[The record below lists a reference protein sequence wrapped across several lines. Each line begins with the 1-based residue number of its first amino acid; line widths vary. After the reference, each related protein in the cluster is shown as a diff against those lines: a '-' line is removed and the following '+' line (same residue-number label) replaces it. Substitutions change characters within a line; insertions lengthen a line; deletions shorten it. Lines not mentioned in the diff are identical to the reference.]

1 MNVALCDDDIIF
13 LDGLKQELLQYDC
26 DIFAFSSAEELLSST
41 LCFDIAF
48 LDIELDNNISGFQIV
63 KALRNNNKKCII
75 SFFTNYNKYAIKGY
89 EYQPFRYFLK
99 TEPKELIKKRIK
111 EVFTEYNRRQK
122 IISGTYNGYAFRTSL
137 DDIYYISISNHVI
150 TLHTTKGNFELYRQM
165 KDLCTEL
172 QNCGFF
178 RCHRSYMVN
187 LHHIYVMRSD
197 NVFVLDDQQHTTI
210 PIGIR
215 YKTAAENYY
224 LKEVLVGDE
233 SI

>member
-13 LDGLKQELLQYDC
+13 LESLKKKLSQYNC
-26 DIFAFSSAEELLSST
+26 NIFAFSSAEELLSSSI
-41 LCFDIAF
+41 CFDIAF

-89 EYQPFRYFLK
+89 EYQPFRYILK
-99 TEPKELIKKRIK
+99 TEPEKLIIRRIK
-111 EVFTEYNRRQK
+111 EVFIEYKKSHK

-137 DDIYYISISNHVI
+137 EDIYYISISNHVA
-150 TLHTTKGNFELYRQM
+150 TLHTKNGNFEYYRQM
-165 KDLCTEL
+165 KDLCDEL
-172 QNCGFF
+172 SDCGFL

-187 LHHIYVMRSD
+187 LHHVHVMRSD
-197 NVFVLDDQQHTTI
+197 GVFVLDNQEHTVI

-215 YKTAAENYY
+215 YKKIAEDFY
-224 LKEVLVGDE
+224 LKEVLVGE
-233 SI
+233 